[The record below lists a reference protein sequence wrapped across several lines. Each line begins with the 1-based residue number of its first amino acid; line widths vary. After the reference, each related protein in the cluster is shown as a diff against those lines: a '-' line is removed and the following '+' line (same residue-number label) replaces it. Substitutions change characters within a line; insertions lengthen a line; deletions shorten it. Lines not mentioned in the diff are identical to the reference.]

1 MSALSDLQTEFT
13 AWMRGTPA
21 DTADALRA
29 RVLDTRKADRDTL
42 LAVYRDAYAL
52 RLIEALTT
60 DFPGLLAMT
69 GPAEFDMMAR
79 AYIAAHP
86 STHPSVRWFGRD
98 LADFLARTPPFSAA
112 PAAADMARF
121 EWALGEAFDAADA
134 EPLTF
139 DQLAA
144 APPEAWES
152 LRLSFVP
159 SLRRLSLRHQA
170 PQAFQRRDAVAPGEL
185 DVAVEADMVDWLI
198 WRPAADAD
206 AQFRSMAHDEAVA
219 LDAMRDG
226 GTFPQMCAVLAGHA
240 SPSEATAER
249 AAGLLRAWLD
259 AGLIDDAAWG

>member
-1 MSALSDLQTEFT
+1 MSALAALQAEFA
-13 AWMRGTPA
+13 AWMRGAPE
-21 DTADALRA
+21 TAGALRA
-29 RVLDTRKADRDTL
+29 RVLDTGKADRDTL

-60 DFPGLLAMT
+60 DFPGLLAMA
-69 GPAEFDMMAR
+69 GPADFDLMAR

-86 STHPSVRWFGRD
+86 STHPSVRWFGRH
-98 LADFLARTPPFSAA
+98 LADFLARTPPFSAT

-139 DQLAA
+139 AQLAA
-144 APPEAWES
+144 APAEAWES

-159 SLRRLSLRHQA
+159 SLRRVTLRHRA

-185 DVAVEADMVDWLI
+185 EAPAEEAAVDWLI

-206 AQFRSMAHDEAVA
+206 AQFRSMTSDEASA
-219 LDAMRDG
+219 LDAMRG
-226 GTFPQMCAVLAGHA
+226 GARFPVMCAVLAEHA
-240 SPSEATAER
+240 GSPQAAAER
-249 AAGLLRAWLD
+249 AAGLLRAWLE
-259 AGLIDDAAWG
+259 AGLIDDAAWD

>member
-1 MSALSDLQTEFT
+1 MSALATLQAEFA

-21 DTADALRA
+21 PADALRA
-29 RVLDTRKADRDTL
+29 RVLDTEKADRDTL

-69 GPAEFDMMAR
+69 GPAEFDLMAR
-79 AYIAAHP
+79 AYITAHP
-86 STHPSVRWFGRD
+86 STHPSVRWFGRN
-98 LADFLARTPPFSAA
+98 LADFLAHTPPFSAT

-134 EPLTF
+134 EPLSF
-139 DQLAA
+139 AQLAA

-159 SLRRLSLRHQA
+159 SLRRVRLAHQA
-170 PQAFQRRDAVAPGEL
+170 PQAFQRRDSILPGEL
-185 DVAVEADMVDWLI
+185 EVAAENAAVEWLI

-206 AQFRSMAHDEAVA
+206 AQFRSMTPDEAVA
-219 LDAMRDG
+219 LDRMRTG
-226 GTFPQMCAVLAGHA
+226 AGFPAMCAVLVDHAGGPDA
-240 SPSEATAER
+240 AAER
-249 AAGLLRAWLD
+249 AAGLLRVWLD
-259 AGLIDDAAWG
+259 AGLIDDAAWD

>member
-1 MSALSDLQTEFT
+1 MSALGTLQAEFA
-13 AWMRGTPA
+13 AWMRGTPEP
-21 DTADALRA
+21 ADALRA

-42 LAVYRDAYAL
+42 LAVYRDAYSL

-60 DFPGLLAMT
+60 DFPGLLAMA
-69 GPAEFDMMAR
+69 GPADFDLMAR

-86 STHPSVRWFGRD
+86 STHPSVRWFGRN
-98 LADFLARTPPFSAA
+98 LADFLARTPPFSAT

-134 EPLTF
+134 EPLGF
-139 DQLAA
+139 EQLAA

-152 LRLSFVP
+152 LRLSFMP
-159 SLRRLSLRHQA
+159 SLRRVSLQHQA

-185 DVAVEADMVDWLI
+185 GVPAEAGTVEWLI

-206 AQFRSMAHDEAVA
+206 AQFRSMSPDEAAA
-219 LDAMRDG
+219 LDAMRAG
-226 GTFPQMCAVLAGHA
+226 AHFPMMCAVLAEHA
-240 SPSEATAER
+240 GDPETAAGR

>member
-1 MSALSDLQTEFT
+1 MSALATLQAEFA
-13 AWMRGTPA
+13 AWMRGTPEPA
-21 DTADALRA
+21 GALRA
-29 RVLDTRKADRDTL
+29 RVLDTEKADRDTL

-69 GPAEFDMMAR
+69 GHAEFDMMAR

-86 STHPSVRWFGRD
+86 STHPSVRWFGRS
-98 LADFLARTPPFSAA
+98 LADFLARTPPFSAT

-139 DQLAA
+139 GQLAT

-159 SLRRLSLRHQA
+159 SLRRLALTHQA
-170 PQAFQRRDAVAPGEL
+170 PQAFQRRELVAPGEL
-185 DVAVEADMVDWLI
+185 EAPPEEGAVEWLI

-206 AQFRSMAHDEAVA
+206 AQFRSMTPDEAAA
-219 LDAMRDG
+219 LDAVRDG
-226 GTFPQMCAVLAGHA
+226 AIFPQMCVLLAEHA
-240 SPSEATAER
+240 SSAEAAAER

>member
-1 MSALSDLQTEFT
+1 MSALSTLQAEFA
-13 AWMRGTPA
+13 AWMRGTPEP
-21 DTADALRA
+21 ADALRA
-29 RVLDTRKADRDTL
+29 RVLDTQKADRDTL

-60 DFPGLLAMT
+60 DYPGVLAMA

-98 LADFLARTPPFSAA
+98 LADFLASTPPFSAT
-112 PAAADMARF
+112 PAASDMARF

-139 DQLAA
+139 EQLAT

-152 LRLSFVP
+152 LRLSFMP
-159 SLRRLSLRHQA
+159 SLRRLSLDHQA
-170 PQAFQRRDAVAPGEL
+170 PQAFQRREEVAPGEL
-185 DVAVEADMVDWLI
+185 EVPAEVGTIEWLI
-198 WRPAADAD
+198 WRPAADVD
-206 AQFRSMAHDEAVA
+206 AQFRSMAEDESKA
-219 LDAMRDG
+219 LDSMREG
-226 GTFPQMCAVLAGHA
+226 GTFPQMCALLAEYAGSA
-240 SPSEATAER
+240 EAAAER